1 MNITQTNNTH
11 TTQNKQHSL
20 TNMDTSTQEL
30 VNMLDQMKDK
40 LKKFGMEKVALKKEN
55 NKLKAENKELN
66 DKVQEG
72 VSLSA
77 AWSIAQRSMEEM
89 FEEINKLKKENKEL
103 NDKVQEKKE
112 KERVPGTGLS
122 RKDTLHLQ
130 HLKEQV
136 EHLEKEKEQLI
147 VSNDKLLSTQKK
159 EYELIKGKY
168 HEAVDDLEEAQEF
181 IEQVYDNTGNAHD
194 SNEYLAEH
202 ISDLEQFSLA
212 YQEQWDAWTED
223 YIEGDHWVQKSQVVP
238 EHIKKEWKNVWY
250 CLADEEQ
257 NCYNQEGHDPEVKTS
272 ELEDGWTYKSM
283 RVIDD
288 WVKSSE

>member
-1 MNITQTNNTH
+1 
-11 TTQNKQHSL
+11 
-20 TNMDTSTQEL
+20 
-30 VNMLDQMKDK
+30 
-40 LKKFGMEKVALKKEN
+40 MEKVALKKEN
-55 NKLKAENKELN
+55 KELKAENEPLKAENKELKAENEPLKAENKELKAENKELN

-72 VSLSA
+72 VSVCA
-77 AWSIAQRSMEEM
+77 AWSTAQRSMKEM
-89 FEEINKLKKENKEL
+89 FEEINKLKKENEEL
-103 NDKVQEKKE
+103 KAEIEKE
-112 KERVPGTGLS
+112 KERVPGTGLC
-122 RKDTLHLQ
+122 RKDTLY
-130 HLKEQV
+130 LKNLKAHIER
-136 EHLEKEKEQLI
+136 LKAEKEELI
-147 VSNDKLLSTQKK
+147 KSNDKLLSTQKK

-168 HEAVDDLEEAQEF
+168 HEAVDDLEEANEF

-238 EHIKKEWKNVWY
+238 EHIKKEWKNVWD

>member
-11 TTQNKQHSL
+11 TTQNKQQTL

-55 NKLKAENKELN
+55 NKLKAEN
-66 DKVQEG
+66 
-72 VSLSA
+72 
-77 AWSIAQRSMEEM
+77 EE
-89 FEEINKLKKENKEL
+89 LKKENEIVHRIPKKTKKLVHDLDKATQQL
-103 NDKVQEKKE
+103 NK
-112 KERVPGTGLS
+112 
-122 RKDTLHLQ
+122 
-130 HLKEQV
+130 LKA
-136 EHLEKEKEQLI
+136 EKEQLI
-147 VSNDKLLSTQKK
+147 VSNDKLISTQKK
-159 EYELIKGKY
+159 EYELIKDKY
-168 HEAVDDLEEAQEF
+168 HEAVDDLEEAQTF
-181 IEQVYDNTGNAHD
+181 IEQVYDNTGNSCD
-194 SNEYLAEH
+194 TWEYLAEH

-212 YQEQWDAWTED
+212 YQEQWDAWSE
-223 YIEGDHWVQKSQVVP
+223 EQVGGEHWVQKSQVVP
-238 EHIKKEWKNVWY
+238 EHIKKEWQNVWD

-288 WVKSSE
+288 WVKYSSE

>member
-30 VNMLDQMKDK
+30 MNMLDQMKDK
-40 LKKFGMEKVALKKEN
+40 IKKFGMEKVALKKEN
-55 NKLKAENKELN
+55 NKLK
-66 DKVQEG
+66 
-72 VSLSA
+72 
-77 AWSIAQRSMEEM
+77 
-89 FEEINKLKKENKEL
+89 KENEEL
-103 NDKVQEKKE
+103 KA
-112 KERVPGTGLS
+112 
-122 RKDTLHLQ
+122 
-130 HLKEQV
+130 
-136 EHLEKEKEQLI
+136 EKEQLI
-147 VSNDKLLSTQKK
+147 VSNDKLLSNQKK
-159 EYELIKGKY
+159 EYELLKGKY
-168 HEAVDDLEEAQEF
+168 HEAVDDLEIADEF

-194 SNEYLAEH
+194 THEYLAGH

-212 YQEQWDAWTED
+212 YQEQWDAWSE
-223 YIEGDHWVQKSQVVP
+223 EVVGGEHWVQKSQVVP
-238 EHIKKEWKNVWY
+238 EHIKKEWQNIMN

-288 WVKSSE
+288 WVKYSSK

>member
-55 NKLKAENKELN
+55 
-66 DKVQEG
+66 
-72 VSLSA
+72 
-77 AWSIAQRSMEEM
+77 
-89 FEEINKLKKENKEL
+89 NKLKKENKEL

-223 YIEGDHWVQKSQVVP
+223 YIGGEHWVQKSQVVP
-238 EHIKKEWKNVWY
+238 EHIKKEWQNVWD

-288 WVKSSE
+288 WVKYSSK